1 MSREHDI
8 ELRQDVLDELDF
20 DPSIDARTIGVAVED
35 GIVTLT
41 GHVASYA
48 ERVNA
53 EKIVKRVSGVA
64 AVANETG
71 VRLPVHAE
79 RNDTDIA
86 RAVADALA
94 WLTTVPKDR
103 VKASVTRGWVTLDGN
118 VDWHYQKEAAE
129 DVVRDLT
136 GVRGVTNKVEVTV
149 KAARVSEIKERI
161 EAALKRSAQVDA
173 SGIVIKASDGTVTL
187 SGNVRS
193 WAEREDALN
202 AAWSA
207 PGVRRVVDQMK
218 TVSRELAVV
227 GGYAAAHEGA

>member
-1 MSREHDI
+1 MSREKDI

-20 DPSIDARTIGVAVED
+20 DPSVDARTIGVAVED

-41 GHVASYA
+41 GHVSSYA
-48 ERVNA
+48 ARVNA

-79 RNDTDIA
+79 RDDADIA
-86 RAVADALA
+86 RAVADALE

-103 VKASVTRGWVTLDGN
+103 VKASVTRGWVTLDGD

-129 DVVRDLT
+129 DIVRDLT
-136 GVRGVTNKVEVTV
+136 GVRGVTNKVDVTV
-149 KAARVSEIKERI
+149 KAARISDVKERI

-173 SGIVIKASDGTVTL
+173 SGIVITASDGTVTL
-187 SGNVRS
+187 SGDVRS
-193 WAEREDALN
+193 WAEREDALD

-207 PGVRRVVDQMK
+207 QGVRKVVDQMK
-218 TVSRELAVV
+218 TVSRDLAAIGV
-227 GGYAAAHEGA
+227 YTAAHGRA